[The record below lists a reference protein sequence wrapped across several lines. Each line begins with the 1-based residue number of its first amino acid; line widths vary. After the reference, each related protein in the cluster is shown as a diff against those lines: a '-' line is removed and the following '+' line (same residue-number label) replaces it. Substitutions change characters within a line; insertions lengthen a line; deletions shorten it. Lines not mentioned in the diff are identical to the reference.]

1 MPEAVQASAL
11 VPFLGARALEFLGG
25 MWRRDGLSAQSALL
39 EWKVQA
45 GSVVLS

>member
-25 MWRRDGLSAQSALL
+25 MGRRDGLSAQSALL